1 MLFIWDVTIRW
12 AQSFS
17 FMRQKAFQGGR
28 DGTWQCELKAAEPT
42 NGKKAH
48 LCCVRLVRILAHL
61 LSQGLSLLPP
71 PLHLEF
77 VSSGL
82 TLVLAPL
89 SRL

>member
-12 AQSFS
+12 GQSFS
-17 FMRQKAFQGGR
+17 FTRQKAFQGGR
-28 DGTWQCELKAAEPT
+28 DGTWQCELKAAEPK

-48 LCCVRLVRILAHL
+48 FVLCALIRILAHL
-61 LSQGLSLLPP
+61 FSQGLSLLPP

-82 TLVLAPL
+82 ALVLAPL